1 MAAGTR
7 GSGGSGRAEPAGDSR
22 LSLLREL
29 GEQAVLETVFRG
41 GPVTRPEIAAATG
54 LSKPTVSSAV
64 SRLEQAGLVRAAG
77 PRPGQRGRTPVAYVV
92 SGQAGFVVGCDV
104 GGTNLR
110 VAAADLFGEPI
121 GALQRAT
128 TKEGSRAVGR
138 QIVEMVAEVIDR
150 AGSAHGR
157 PLALGVSVPGVVDRR
172 TGRVS
177 LAYNVTP
184 EGGFDP
190 AAILRE
196 RFGLPVLVDNN
207 VNLAAVGEKGFGLA
221 RGVDTV
227 VFIAVGAGIGMG
239 IIIGDELV
247 RGAHGAAGEIA
258 YLPLVGDPFDPRH
271 RRHGGLEDEVGA
283 AGILA
288 AYEQQRTAEAGGAG
302 GAVSSAHEVFER
314 AGEGD
319 PAARRVVEHV
329 ASRLG
334 SAIATICAI
343 VDPELVVLGGGI
355 GSNPLLLRPIRG
367 AAAALVPITAR
378 IETTILGDRAAL
390 QGAIAVALRTAR
402 DDLLSQS
409 PLGEQRGGRASRSP
423 VA

>member
-1 MAAGTR
+1 MADGTR
-7 GSGGSGRAEPAGDSR
+7 GTGGRGRAEPSGDSR

-54 LSKPTVSSAV
+54 LSKPTVSSVV

-77 PRPGQRGRTPVAYVV
+77 PRRGQRGRTPVAYVV

-121 GALQRAT
+121 DALQQPT
-128 TKEGSRAVGR
+128 TKQGSRAVAR
-138 QIVEMVAEVIDR
+138 QILEMVSAVIDR
-150 AGSAHGR
+150 AGSDHGR
-157 PLALGVSVPGVVDRR
+157 PLALGISVPGVVDQR
-172 TGRVS
+172 TGLTS

-184 EGGFDP
+184 EGTFDP

-196 RFGLPVLVDNN
+196 RLDLPVLVDNN
-207 VNLAAVGEKGFGLA
+207 VNLAAVGEKWFGLA
-221 RGVDTV
+221 RGVATT

-288 AYEQQRTAEAGGAG
+288 AYEQQRTAAGAG
-302 GAVSSAHEVFER
+302 TVTSAHDVFDQ
-314 AGEGD
+314 AGDGD
-319 PAARRVVEHV
+319 PVARRVVEHV

-334 SAIATICAI
+334 AAIATICAI

-378 IETTILGDRAAL
+378 IETTVLGDRAAL

-402 DDLLSQS
+402 DDLLLQTPRSE
-409 PLGEQRGGRASRSP
+409 PRRGRRSRAP
-423 VA
+423 TA